1 MQNKIE
7 LIRNENHHQDQ
18 NENRQNEQYF
28 KNLAEKLVN
37 ENKYLKMENHMLAR
51 YKEDVAQLK
60 KENKQISN
68 ERDTLKKK
76 IIENVKKEAL
86 RMKKFEDSDS

>member
-1 MQNKIE
+1 
-7 LIRNENHHQDQ
+7 
-18 NENRQNEQYF
+18 
-28 KNLAEKLVN
+28 
-37 ENKYLKMENHMLAR
+37 MLAR

>member
-1 MQNKIE
+1 M
-7 LIRNENHHQDQ
+7 
-18 NENRQNEQYF
+18 
-28 KNLAEKLVN
+28 EKLAN

-51 YKEDVAQLK
+51 YKEDVCKLK

-76 IIENVKKEAL
+76 IIENAKKEAL
-86 RMKKFEDSDS
+86 RMKMYDDSSASEMS